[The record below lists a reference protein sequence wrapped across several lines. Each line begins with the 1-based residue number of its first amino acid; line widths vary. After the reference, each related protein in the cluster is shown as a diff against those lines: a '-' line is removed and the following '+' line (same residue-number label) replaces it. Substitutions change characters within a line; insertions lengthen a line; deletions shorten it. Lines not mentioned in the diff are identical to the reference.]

1 MCQNPLGAWQARNW
15 DPAVGATTFDD
26 FCATLNGETPTIQ
39 DTERTVLLP
48 GGQMVNVALLSYA
61 KWIREVGACRVVL
74 DKSLKLAQNVVSLCS
89 GNTGMTIE
97 DCFGTNDDSK
107 YQVADLGQEWRLW
120 VFQFCTQWGFL
131 TVRLAFTPSS

>member
-1 MCQNPLGAWQARNW
+1 
-15 DPAVGATTFDD
+15 
-26 FCATLNGETPTIQ
+26 
-39 DTERTVLLP
+39 
-48 GGQMVNVALLSYA
+48 MVNVALLSYA